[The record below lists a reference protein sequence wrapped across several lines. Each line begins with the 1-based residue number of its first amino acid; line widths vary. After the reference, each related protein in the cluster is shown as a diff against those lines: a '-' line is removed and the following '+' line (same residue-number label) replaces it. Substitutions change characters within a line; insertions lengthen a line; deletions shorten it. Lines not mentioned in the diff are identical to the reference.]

1 MTTLGLYQKW
11 RPQVFA
17 DLVGQDPVVQTL
29 RQAVI
34 LDRVAHA
41 YLFSGPRGT
50 GKTSM
55 ARILAKAL
63 NCQSLAPGAAPDAHG
78 AAGDPDNTCPLC
90 QAINQ
95 GRALDLIE
103 MDAAS
108 HRGID
113 DVRSLR
119 DRVFG
124 SGPAEGRAKI
134 YIIDEAH
141 MLTEPAFNALLK
153 TLEEPAPW
161 AYFILCTT
169 ETHKVPATII
179 SRCQRF
185 DFHRISPGDIQSR
198 LETVCLG
205 EGVEAEP
212 EALRAIARAAWGSLR
227 DACNVLEQAIV
238 AFGSPVTL
246 TAIEELLGLSKSAG
260 ALDMVRYT
268 LDNDAGPGLTAINQ
282 AAADGIDLRS
292 FHRDVMEFL
301 RSVLLAKSGAA
312 QGLDLPSDILKD
324 VQEIAAATSWD
335 RLLRALKLFSQVNLR
350 TSESPSTLPLELA
363 LVESATPETQ
373 APAPLAQPPPPQPT
387 PRPAIAA
394 RPAATAPPERALE
407 PAAPDQAA
415 PPTQPEAAPTA
426 EPAPALPA
434 TRDQPVAPPT
444 AASGSSDGAPQQP
457 EAEPTA
463 PQVPPP
469 SQPSVAAP
477 PAGQAPDLPGTGQ
490 RASAAGT
497 VTEMQWDALCKAL
510 KRVRGNRFV
519 LGSLLLDCRQR
530 SIEGDSLVLR
540 FKSRANRDRL
550 EEEMGHPDSLKAIQ
564 EAVKDAFGQEY
575 RLRLTL
581 EEGNGPL
588 GDGSG
593 GHLVRAAMALGAR
606 IVEPN
611 EER

>member
-29 RQAVI
+29 RQAVA
-34 LDRVAHA
+34 LGRVAHA

-63 NCQSLAPGAAPDAHG
+63 NCQSLAPGAALDTVG

-90 QAINQ
+90 QAINE
-95 GRALDLIE
+95 GRAMDLIE

-124 SGPAEGRAKI
+124 TGPAEGRSKV
-134 YIIDEAH
+134 YIIDEVH

-227 DACNVLEQAIV
+227 DACNVLEQVIV
-238 AFGSPVTL
+238 ASGSPVTL

-268 LDNDAGPGLTAINQ
+268 LDNDPARGLTSINQ
-282 AAADGIDLRS
+282 AAASGIDLRS
-292 FHRDVMEFL
+292 FQRDVMEFL
-301 RSVLLAKSGAA
+301 RAVLLTKSGVA
-312 QGLDLPSDILKD
+312 QGLDLPVDVLKD
-324 VQEIAAATSWD
+324 VQDIAAGTPWD
-335 RLLRALKLFSQVNLR
+335 RLLRAMKLFSQVNLR
-350 TSESPSTLPLELA
+350 ASETPSMLPLE
-363 LVESATPETQ
+363 
-373 APAPLAQPPPPQPT
+373 
-387 PRPAIAA
+387 
-394 RPAATAPPERALE
+394 
-407 PAAPDQAA
+407 
-415 PPTQPEAAPTA
+415 
-426 EPAPALPA
+426 
-434 TRDQPVAPPT
+434 
-444 AASGSSDGAPQQP
+444 
-457 EAEPTA
+457 
-463 PQVPPP
+463 
-469 SQPSVAAP
+469 P
-477 PAGQAPDLPGTGQ
+477 PAGTIA
-490 RASAAGT
+490 
-497 VTEMQWDALCKAL
+497 
-510 KRVRGNRFV
+510 
-519 LGSLLLDCRQR
+519 
-530 SIEGDSLVLR
+530 
-540 FKSRANRDRL
+540 
-550 EEEMGHPDSLKAIQ
+550 
-564 EAVKDAFGQEY
+564 
-575 RLRLTL
+575 
-581 EEGNGPL
+581 
-588 GDGSG
+588 
-593 GHLVRAAMALGAR
+593 
-606 IVEPN
+606 
-611 EER
+611 